1 MFQGSSGISA
11 FGVGAWTTKSS
22 INPPRSDP
30 FSFASTRH
38 DVPWSEKSGVAA
50 TSRGSTQAED
60 EKVDGK
66 EEEEQVEIKEVR
78 V

>member
-1 MFQGSSGISA
+1 MWVKRGS
-11 FGVGAWTTKSS
+11 V
-22 INPPRSDP
+22 
-30 FSFASTRH
+30 TRH

-60 EKVDGK
+60 DKVDGK
-66 EEEEQVEIKEVR
+66 EEEEEEVEIKEVR